1 MNYYLDCLKNYAK
14 FDGRARR
21 MEYWVFSLFNIIVGS
36 LIFFLSDLI
45 KFPLLATL
53 YIWAVFVPFLAVS
66 VRRLHDVGKS
76 WPWLFITLIPVFGM
90 MWYWTLMLQDSQPGE
105 NKFGIN
111 PKGIEVNQENWTGR

>member
-1 MNYYLDCLKNYAK
+1 
-14 FDGRARR
+14 
-21 MEYWVFSLFNIIVGS
+21 MEYLMFFLLNLIVAFL
-36 LIFFLSDLI
+36 LIFLSDSI
-45 KFPLLATL
+45 KFPLLAKLFPLLATL